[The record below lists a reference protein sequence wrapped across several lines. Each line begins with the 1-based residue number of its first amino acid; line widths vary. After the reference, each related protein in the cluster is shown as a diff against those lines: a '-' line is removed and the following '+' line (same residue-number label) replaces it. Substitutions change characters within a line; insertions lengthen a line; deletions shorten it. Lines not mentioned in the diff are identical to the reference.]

1 MIKTSKNRITT
12 LNLSKNR
19 LESLKELKF
28 KIKTQETDSLYM
40 GESFETIQN
49 EYHKAIR
56 GSQFIE
62 ESILKEREF
71 DKESLDTFKKK

>member
-1 MIKTSKNRITT
+1 
-12 LNLSKNR
+12 
-19 LESLKELKF
+19 
-28 KIKTQETDSLYM
+28 M

-62 ESILKEREF
+62 ESILKEREL
-71 DKESLDTFKKK
+71 KLRRRRTEKRLETFVVRVSNPYLWFMMGKRF